1 MRYLWWQCGG
11 FLYRNTL
18 RVAHE
23 ARACGGNWRTG
34 GEGRGGRG
42 GRVSGI
48 RVGTPEELSHQC
60 PHTPLPRGSEVR
72 RPKPT
77 LCDRTNTLETSSSRY
92 FLMGHTDLC
101 LRSTGFVMWVR
112 QVHRD
117 GWEPDKEGEF
127 CSSTRAHSACAH
139 PAPFSHPQPRFSDRF
154 GRHGRPE
161 LRFAA

>member
-1 MRYLWWQCGG
+1 MALTPYFIHTCPTVPRVWGAPPPG
-11 FLYRNTL
+11 SPGSRNTL

-92 FLMGHTDLC
+92 FLMGHTDLSKINWFC
-101 LRSTGFVMWVR
+101 DVGPTGAQGWVGAR
-112 QVHRD
+112 QGGRILQLHTRTLSVRT
-117 GWEPDKEGEF
+117 P
-127 CSSTRAHSACAH
+127 CSIQSPTAS
-139 PAPFSHPQPRFSDRF
+139 
-154 GRHGRPE
+154 
-161 LRFAA
+161 L